1 MTTLGILPRWWITA
15 AALTISAILLSPFYW
30 VLVGSFMT
38 PAELFGGHMSLWPK
52 HFVIENW
59 SVALSRLWPHIQNS
73 LLVSAVASV
82 GTLLITAP
90 AAYGLVWRKPLGRQT
105 LLAFMLMTQML
116 PAIVFVIPLFIVFTQ
131 INLVNTLGGLILADM
146 TFTVPFALIML
157 SAYMKDLPYEL
168 VEAALVDG
176 AGQLRAFMMIVLPM
190 TLPGLIT
197 VGVFSFLIPWGDL
210 IFALSLITDA
220 SLQPLTLELYKA
232 FGQYGID
239 WGFLLPGS
247 VLTAIPAVIFV
258 IAASRFI
265 VAGVTRGAI
274 K

>member
-1 MTTLGILPRWWITA
+1 MTKFANLPRWWITV
-15 AALTISAILLSPFYW
+15 AALLVSAVLLSPFYW

-52 HFVIENW
+52 HFAFENW
-59 SVALSRLWPHIQNS
+59 SVALNRLRPHIQNS
-73 LLVSAVASV
+73 LLVSAVASI

-90 AAYGLVWRKPLGRQT
+90 AAYGLVWRKPRGRRT
-105 LLAFMLMTQML
+105 LMAFMLMTQML
-116 PAIVFVIPLFIVFTQ
+116 PAIVFVIPLFIVFTKV
-131 INLVNTLGGLILADM
+131 NLVNTLAGLILADM
-146 TFTVPFALIML
+146 TFTIPFALIML

-176 AGQLRAFMMIVLPM
+176 AGQLRAFLMIVLPM

-210 IFALSLITDA
+210 IFALSLITEDN
-220 SLQPLTLELYKA
+220 LQPLTLQLYKA
-232 FGQYGID
+232 FGQYGVD

-247 VLTAIPAVIFV
+247 VLTAIPAVLFV
-258 IAASRFI
+258 VVASRFI

>member
-1 MTTLGILPRWWITA
+1 MNPFEALPRWWITA
-15 AALTISAILLSPFYW
+15 AALIITAALLSPFYW

-52 HFVIENW
+52 HFAVENW
-59 SVALSRLWPHIQNS
+59 TDALTRLWPHVRNS
-73 LLVSAVASV
+73 LVVSSAAAV
-82 GTLLITAP
+82 GTLLISAP
-90 AAYGLVWRKPLGRQT
+90 AAYGMVWLKPRGGK
-105 LLAFMLMTQML
+105 LLFSFMLLTQML
-116 PAIVFVIPLFIVFTQ
+116 PAVVFVVPLFIVFSK
-131 INLVNTLGGLILADM
+131 INLVNSLFGLVLADM
-146 TFTVPFALIML
+146 TFTIPFALIML
-157 SAYMKDLPYEL
+157 SAYMRDLPYEL

-176 AGQLRAFMMIVLPM
+176 ASQLRAFLVVVLPM

-210 IFALSLITDA
+210 IYALSLITEGG
-220 SLQPLTLELYKA
+220 LQPLTLELYKA
-232 FGQYGID
+232 VGQYGID
-239 WGFLLPGS
+239 WAFLLPGS

>member
-1 MTTLGILPRWWITA
+1 MTTFVTLPRWWITA
-15 AALTISAILLSPFYW
+15 AALIVSAVLLSPFYW

-38 PAELFGGHMSLWPK
+38 PAELFGGHMSLWPR
-52 HFVIENW
+52 HFAIENW

-73 LLVSAVASV
+73 LLVSAATSI

-90 AAYGLVWRKPLGRQT
+90 AAYGLVWRRPRGRRT
-105 LLAFMLMTQML
+105 LMAFMLMTQML
-116 PAIVFVIPLFIVFTQ
+116 PAIVFVIPLFIVFTK
-131 INLVNTLGGLILADM
+131 INVVNTLAGLMLADM
-146 TFTVPFALIML
+146 TFTIPFALIML
-157 SAYMKDLPYEL
+157 AAYMKDLPYEL

-176 AGQLRAFMMIVLPM
+176 AGQLRAFLMIVLPM

-220 SLQPLTLELYKA
+220 GLQPLTLELYKA
-232 FGQYGID
+232 MGQYGID

-247 VLTAIPAVIFV
+247 VLTAIPAVVFV
-258 IAASRFI
+258 VAASRFI
-265 VAGVTRGAI
+265 VAGVTSGAI

>member
-1 MTTLGILPRWWITA
+1 MISFLPRWWITA
-15 AALTISAILLSPFYW
+15 ATLTVVAILLSPFYW

-38 PAELFGGHMSLWPK
+38 PTELFGGHMSLWPK
-52 HFVIENW
+52 HFAGENW
-59 SVALSRLWPHIQNS
+59 SVAWTRLWPHVRNS
-73 LLVSAVASV
+73 LLVSAAASM

-90 AAYGLVWRKPLGRQT
+90 AAYGLVWRKPRGRQ
-105 LLAFMLMTQML
+105 LLSAFMLMTQML
-116 PAIVFVIPLFIVFTQ
+116 PAIVFVIPLFIVFTK
-131 INLVNTLGGLILADM
+131 INLVNTLFGLILADM

-176 AGQLRAFMMIVLPM
+176 AGQWRAFFAVVLPM

-197 VGVFSFLIPWGDL
+197 VGIFSFLIPWGDL
-210 IFALSLITDA
+210 IFALSLITEGN
-220 SLQPLTLELYKA
+220 LQPLTLELYKA

-247 VLTAIPAVIFV
+247 VLTAVPAVLFV
-258 IAASRFI
+258 IVASRFI